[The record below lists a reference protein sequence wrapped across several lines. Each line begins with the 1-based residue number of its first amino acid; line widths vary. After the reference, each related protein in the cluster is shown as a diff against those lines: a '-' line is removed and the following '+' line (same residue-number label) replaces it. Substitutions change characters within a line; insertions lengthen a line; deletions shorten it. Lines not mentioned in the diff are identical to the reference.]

1 MLLWLWPED
10 PFWSSSMN
18 SVIYHVSGDDS
29 HQVWSQLQR
38 IYLNNA
44 SIKLVIG
51 LSRVFLLIFPTCV
64 LSHQALC
71 FWLVPFLQLLV
82 QKFPAVTVVAFQF
95 EVEDALILLVCNFWF
110 TCSQDPFFNK
120 LFMFFIL
127 GLEASC
133 DCHSKS
139 CNLCY
144 SCQVHKH
151 FLLTPSLVGDI
162 HLKVSHWGISTE
174 PDFMKPCF
182 QQLYHRLDCS

>member
-10 PFWSSSMN
+10 PFRSFSMN

-51 LSRVFLLIFPTCV
+51 LARVVLLLIFPTCV

-95 EVEDALILLVCNFWF
+95 EEWRLQFSFIMLKKTHVLEDGFCLWFKVQNPTSFNPIAEAFSSTKAPPGSSLVSFSTRTMKSTRNMRLCINMW
-110 TCSQDPFFNK
+110 
-120 LFMFFIL
+120 IL
-127 GLEASC
+127 GVNRAGLSR
-133 DCHSKS
+133 
-139 CNLCY
+139 
-144 SCQVHKH
+144 
-151 FLLTPSLVGDI
+151 G
-162 HLKVSHWGISTE
+162 HL
-174 PDFMKPCF
+174 FF
-182 QQLYHRLDCS
+182 